1 MTENEKLRALLAEA
15 RVALQGVAAYD
26 ANPDVSWTLTK
37 EDCRDALDCIDA
49 ALAEPVE
56 NWKQSAEI
64 QEQFKLAAMKER
76 DEARA
81 EVERLRGI
89 TPELP
94 PRPPDGAGLPRYGL
108 RWNGPTEPV
117 AVPMLDGYWTPWHLT
132 DAEAQRFEIERKHTG
147 RALDEAVAL
156 QRAAC
161 DAAYRRGAEAMRE
174 AAMGAAWHSAAMGLY
189 KKIQEMPLPEDK
201 P

>member
-1 MTENEKLRALLAEA
+1 MSGSGPIYEYQRELTAKL
-15 RVALQGVAAYD
+15 
-26 ANPDVSWTLTK
+26 
-37 EDCRDALDCIDA
+37 DA
-49 ALAEPVE
+49 ALRERDEARAALEKE
-56 NWKQSAEI
+56 KAAHNLEKEAHDRRFDRET
-64 QEQFKLAAMKER
+64 KLMKER

-117 AVPMLDGYWTPWHLT
+117 AVPMLDGYWTPWHLA
-132 DAEAQRFEIERKHTG
+132 DAETQRFEIERKHTG
-147 RALDEAVAL
+147 RALDEAIAL

-174 AAMGAAWHSAAMGLY
+174 AAALECDDKFEFDGSNLARAIRALP
-189 KKIQEMPLPEDK
+189 IPEDK
-201 P
+201 R